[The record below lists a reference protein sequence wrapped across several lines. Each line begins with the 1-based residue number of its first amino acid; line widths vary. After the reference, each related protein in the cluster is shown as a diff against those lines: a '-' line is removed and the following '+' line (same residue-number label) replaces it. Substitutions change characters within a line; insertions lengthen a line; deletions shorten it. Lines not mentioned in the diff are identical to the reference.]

1 MTIKTV
7 KDAINDALVQS
18 FEEDKNVI
26 LMGEDIAG
34 GKGREQYQGTQDA
47 WGGPFGVTQGLYT
60 KFGGERVRD
69 TTIAEAGFF
78 GGGGTVFLLMIVRR
92 TQNMF
97 VLCQERQ

>member
-47 WGGPFGVTQGLYT
+47 WGGPFGVT
-60 KFGGERVRD
+60 RD
-69 TTIAEAGFF
+69 FILNLVPKEFEILLLQKQ
-78 GGGGTVFLLMIVRR
+78 VFSVPLLEL
-92 TQNMF
+92 Q
-97 VLCQERQ
+97 

>member
-34 GKGREQYQGTQDA
+34 GKGREQ
-47 WGGPFGVTQGLYT
+47 
-60 KFGGERVRD
+60 
-69 TTIAEAGFF
+69 
-78 GGGGTVFLLMIVRR
+78 
-92 TQNMF
+92 
-97 VLCQERQ
+97 

>member
-47 WGGPFGVTQGLYT
+47 WGLSL
-60 KFGGERVRD
+60 
-69 TTIAEAGFF
+69 IH
-78 GGGGTVFLLMIVRR
+78 I
-92 TQNMF
+92 
-97 VLCQERQ
+97 

>member
-34 GKGREQYQGTQDA
+34 GKGREQYQGTQA
-47 WGGPFGVTQGLYT
+47 VSYT
-60 KFGGERVRD
+60 HLRAHETG
-69 TTIAEAGFF
+69 
-78 GGGGTVFLLMIVRR
+78 
-92 TQNMF
+92 
-97 VLCQERQ
+97 